1 MEENLTNPREKSL
14 KTTMYVMIVLAVVLA
29 LVLAYV
35 WYQKSSLVN
44 ELNIEKDALT
54 EQMITLQNEY
64 ATLSSDNDMINAQL
78 DSSTA
83 GFLPRGSVPAD
94 RADKEDRGHEPD
106 HDPQI

>member
-1 MEENLTNPREKSL
+1 MEENVSTPKEKSL

-54 EQMITLQNEY
+54 EQMITLQRP
-64 ATLSSDNDMINAQL
+64 S
-78 DSSTA
+78 
-83 GFLPRGSVPAD
+83 R
-94 RADKEDRGHEPD
+94 
-106 HDPQI
+106 